1 MPFPRRIAGYLSEK
15 RIPQSAITIVHVT
28 DPAKGDHVVPS
39 QSFRF
44 PPRPKGSLPILA
56 IPPSDESQD
65 WTYIRQSMPII
76 YYLEEA
82 CAPGGQL
89 AHLNA
94 RALIKGGDALERAR
108 IAEML
113 TLAEELLISWKP
125 VRSFGT
131 AVGTLKY
138 PAGAKEMLRW
148 VKRTVAAV
156 DKLLVDRDL
165 GYLKDDT
172 KTVSI
177 AEIVLFHFFDFV
189 EYCYGVDLTKG
200 SGAVVKAVYGTETQ
214 EEYTRLEEFYRNFKV
229 RESAK
234 RDVEK
239 GELAASDVLKVMQSW
254 HPGVL

>member
-28 DPAKGDHVVPS
+28 DPQKGDHVVPS
-39 QSFRF
+39 QASKF

-56 IPPSDESQD
+56 IPPSDGKD
-65 WTYIRQSMPII
+65 WTYIRQSMAII

-82 CAPGGQL
+82 CSSGGQL

-94 RALIKGGDALERAR
+94 RAMIKGDDALERAR
-108 IAEML
+108 IAEIL
-113 TLAEELLISWKP
+113 TLAEELLVSWNP

-131 AVGTLKY
+131 GAGTLKY
-138 PAGAKEMLRW
+138 PEGAKEMLRW
-148 VKRTVAAV
+148 VMRTIATV
-156 DKLLVDRDL
+156 DKLLVDRGLD
-165 GYLKDDT
+165 YLRNDT
-172 KTVSI
+172 KSVSI
-177 AEIVLFHFFDFV
+177 ADVVLFHFLDFV

-200 SGAVVKAVYGTETQ
+200 SGAVVKDVYGRDSQ
-214 EEYTRLEEFYRNFKV
+214 EEYPRLEEFYRNFKV

-234 RDVEK
+234 RHADR

-254 HPGVL
+254 HDGVL